1 MRLAGSR
8 RLLHLGHGGFHS
20 FTVSLDLL
28 KNAYWL
34 TSELREKK
42 THDALPALFLVN
54 TEKTTEKEES
64 ELALE
69 NLIQKRYRWIA
80 VTPGGTMASATAW
93 ASWGKLG
100 LKQGRLFRNALIQEG
115 GAGKGFQ
122 VGVVLPYQ
130 ARSNQVG
137 NTSEWKMCL

>member
-1 MRLAGSR
+1 MPP
-8 RLLHLGHGGFHS
+8 
-20 FTVSLDLL
+20 V
-28 KNAYWL
+28 
-34 TSELREKK
+34 
-42 THDALPALFLVN
+42 LFLVN

-69 NLIQKRYRWIA
+69 KVIQKRSRRIA
-80 VTPGGTMASATAW
+80 VTPGGTAASATTW
-93 ASWGKLG
+93 ASRGSSG
-100 LKQGRLFRNALIQEG
+100 LKQGRLFPNALIQEG

-137 NTSEWKMCL
+137 NTSEWKMCM